1 MIGSYLCDQMPMN
14 LRAILLIYLLLPC
27 ILLGQQTMDRNT
39 SLTHLLADSLAFTNQ
54 IHGPY
59 VGFSGE
65 RTDQYRRFE
74 TLTERLDCGELLKLC
89 SHKNA
94 VVRGYAFWGLARKHY
109 SGLDSLLLAH
119 AHDESP
125 VIEIQGGVMNQIPLI
140 EFMLWVVNP
149 DMMDAESLK
158 LDADTFRQVTELRFS
173 EE

>member
-1 MIGSYLCDQMPMN
+1 M
-14 LRAILLIYLLLPC
+14 RAVFLLFFFLPC
-27 ILLGQQTMDRNT
+27 IILGQQATDGNP
-39 SLTHLLADSLAFTNQ
+39 SLTRLLADSLAVTNQ

-65 RTDQYRRFE
+65 RTAQYWRFE
-74 TLTERLDCGELLKLC
+74 TLTELADCGELLEL
-89 SHKNA
+89 SNHPNA

-109 SGLDSLLLAH
+109 SDLDSLLMVH
-119 AHDESP
+119 AHDETP

-149 DMMDAESLK
+149 DMMDSESLK
-158 LDADTFRQVTELRFS
+158 LDRDTFRQVTELRFT